1 MTNEITASAL
11 IEYANLMKMD
21 DIRKSFSLMNNDF
34 RLCDKL
40 FETID
45 NCNYSMYSLTEGA
58 KFDSVKKVA
67 NSAVKA
73 LIRKLKALASQ
84 LLATLKKIA
93 GINKVT
99 ETGNYIDINKAMSVL
114 DKLDNDTNLD
124 SITKKY
130 YAGEK
135 IDVNKLQSL
144 INRCNK
150 MIDILERN
158 DDQESVNKKL
168 QIIKNILNQSE
179 TLMDSLFR
187 SSKALSVSG
196 AIVSPKVIKAN
207 KERFK
212 EKYQYDPKNRTIV
225 VDGETYRIRMSND
238 SDGES
243 KGLSMGPKMDYKS
256 IGTSANLTN
265 KRGGIYLDDSFWK
278 LKNDQQRAAILSHEI
293 GHLKYH
299 SINAKS
305 RHLDKETVVERNVD
319 KASSLKSAEFLNR
332 GLAENNKKL
341 SKLADKNK
349 NNQRNIDRREN
360 IEKYKKYE
368 NPRIPHTNVDEFEA
382 DRYAANK
389 YGSKTLKKALKNT
402 VKITTSKKEFN
413 KAYDRLI
420 DQEKKYI
427 NGLLQNSILTESD
440 KEELREELREANR
453 ELENPSARSK
463 LNRWLSRMMTKYQN
477 RKDLQAR
484 FKALKDTEIKA
495 DVYRDKAK
503 NEAVELLCDELTLC
517 ENVDEINIVFD
528 ALESLLG

>member
-130 YAGEK
+130 NAGEK

-150 MIDILERN
+150 MIDILERK

-187 SSKALSVSG
+187 SSKALSASG
-196 AIVSPKVIKAN
+196 AIVSPRVIEAN

-225 VDGETYRIRMSND
+225 VDGETYRVRMSND
-238 SDGES
+238 SDTES
-243 KGLSMGPKMDYKS
+243 RGLSMGPKIDHKS
-256 IGTSANLTN
+256 IGTSANLAN

-319 KASSLKSAEFLNR
+319 KADLLKGSEFLNR
-332 GLAENNKKL
+332 GFAENNEKL
-341 SKLADKNK
+341 SKLAEKNK

-368 NPRIPHTNVDEFEA
+368 NPRIPHANVDEFEA

-402 VKITTSKKEFN
+402 VKMTTSKKEFN
-413 KAYDRLI
+413 KAYDRAI
-420 DQEKKYI
+420 DQQKKYI
-427 NGLLQNSILTESD
+427 NGLLQNSSLSESD
-440 KEELREELREANR
+440 KEELREANR
-453 ELENPSARSK
+453 KLESPSAQSK

>member
-58 KFDSVKKVA
+58 KFDNVKKVA

-84 LLATLKKIA
+84 LLATLKKIG
-93 GINKVT
+93 GINKIP
-99 ETGNYIDINKAMSVL
+99 ESGNYIDINKAMSIL
-114 DKLDNDTNLD
+114 DKLNGDVD
-124 SITKKY
+124 SNQITKKY

-158 DDQESVNKKL
+158 DDQESVSKKL
-168 QIIKNILNQSE
+168 QIIKNILNQSK
-179 TLMDSLFR
+179 TLMNVLVKLSSDS
-187 SSKALSVSG
+187 
-196 AIVSPKVIKAN
+196 PETIKAN

-212 EKYQYDPKNRTIV
+212 DKYKYDPKNRTIV
-225 VDGETYRIRMSND
+225 VDGETYRIRMS
-238 SDGES
+238 SDDDTET
-243 KGLSMGPKMDYKS
+243 KGLSSISMDHKVV
-256 IGTSANLTN
+256 GTSANLLN
-265 KRGGIYLDDSFWK
+265 KRGGIYLDDNFWK
-278 LKNDQQRAAILSHEI
+278 LKSDQERAAVLSHEI

-299 SINAKS
+299 GVNVKS
-305 RHLDKETVVERNVD
+305 RHLNKDTVVGGNVE
-319 KASSLKSAEFLNR
+319 KAKTVKGSNFFDEGNR
-332 GLAENNKKL
+332 GFEENNKKL
-341 SKLADKNK
+341 EKLANKNK
-349 NNQRNIDRREN
+349 DKQQNIDRRKN
-360 IEKYKKYE
+360 IERYKKYE
-368 NPRIPHTNVDEFEA
+368 NPKIPHANTDEFEA

-389 YGSKTLKKALKNT
+389 YGSKTLKKALKNAS
-402 VKITTSKKEFN
+402 KLANDKKEYN
-413 KAYDRLI
+413 RAYKEAINQQKAFI
-420 DQEKKYI
+420 DEFLKNEY
-427 NGLLQNSILTESD
+427 LSD
-440 KEELREELREANR
+440 KEKEDLKKQKHD
-453 ELENPSARSK
+453 LENPSIQMR
-463 LNRWLSRMMTKYQN
+463 LNKWLTRMANKYQSN
-477 RKDLQAR
+477 KDLQAR
-484 FKALKDTEIKA
+484 FKALRDTKIKA

>member
-1 MTNEITASAL
+1 MTNEMIASAL
-11 IEYANLMKMD
+11 IEYSNLMRMD
-21 DIRKSFSLMNNDF
+21 DIRESFVSMDNEF

-45 NCNYSMYSLTEGA
+45 NCNHSMYILTEGA
-58 KFDSVKKVA
+58 KFDNVKKVA

-73 LIRKLKALASQ
+73 LIRKLKTLISQ

-93 GINKVT
+93 GINKIT

-114 DKLDNDTNLD
+114 DKLNDDIDLD

-168 QIIKNILNQSE
+168 QIIKNILNQSK
-179 TLMDSLFR
+179 TLMDSLFK
-187 SSKALSVSG
+187 SSKNLSASG
-196 AIVSPKVIKAN
+196 AIVSPKVIAEN

-212 EKYQYDPKNRTIV
+212 EKYQYDPKNKTIV
-225 VDGETYRIRMSND
+225 VDGETYRVRMS
-238 SDGES
+238 SDRDTEA
-243 KGLSMGPKMDYKS
+243 KGLSNGIRLDHKS
-256 IGTSANLTN
+256 IGTSANLLN

-278 LKNDQQRAAILSHEI
+278 LKNDQQRGAILAHEI

-299 SINAKS
+299 SVNVKS
-305 RHLDKETVVERNVD
+305 RHLDKDAVVNGNVE
-319 KASSLKSAEFLNR
+319 KARTAKSSNFSDYDNR
-332 GLAENNKKL
+332 GFDENNKKL
-341 SKLADKNK
+341 EKLVEKNK

-360 IEKYKKYE
+360 IEKYKRYE
-368 NPRIPHTNVDEFEA
+368 NPKIPHANTDEFEA

-389 YGSKTLKKALKNT
+389 YGNMTLKKALKNS
-402 VKITTSKKEFN
+402 VKIANSKKEFN
-413 KAYDRLI
+413 KLYDQAI
-420 DQEKKYI
+420 DQQKKSI
-427 NGLLQNSILTESD
+427 DGLLQNDFLSEKD
-440 KEELREELREANR
+440 KEDLREVKYK
-453 ELENPSARSK
+453 LENPSVQVR
-463 LNRWLSRMMTKYQN
+463 LNKWLTRMMTKYQ
-477 RKDLQAR
+477 RHKDLQAR

-517 ENVDEINIVFD
+517 ETADEVNIVFD
-528 ALESLLG
+528 ALEALLS